1 MVAAFVVTT
10 VPCTTTFVGVVVVP
24 GLNHTSI
31 WLAPAGTVT
40 VAGSET
46 SAGLELLSFTGIPP
60 RGAGVVR
67 NTVMVSGPPVVDVG
81 RAHTPAMSVL
91 PHAAGITI
99 KLACTDAPFNEATM
113 VAEVP

>member
-1 MVAAFVVTT
+1 MVVALVVAT
-10 VPCTTTFVGVVVVP
+10 VPCTTTLVGVAVAP
-24 GLNHTSI
+24 GLNHTPI
-31 WLAPAGTVT
+31 WLTPAGTVT

-67 NTVMVSGPPVVDVG
+67 NTVTVSGIPVVYVG
-81 RAHTPAMSVL
+81 RVHTLAMSVL

-99 KLACTDAPFNEATM
+99 KLACTEAPFNEATM